1 MIISAGASS
10 LGAFLWAPSS
20 YPCGCVAIFL
30 NAIAWGG
37 GFFLGVGGGAL
48 KWFNGAGENWVI
60 LSDFG
65 IKFGES
71 LKIIGK
77 KFAYV

>member
-10 LGAFLWAPSS
+10 LGDFFVVSFLMWL
-20 YPCGCVAIFL
+20 CGNFF
-30 NAIAWGG
+30 NALAWEG
-37 GFFLGVGGGAL
+37 GFFFGGVGAL
-48 KWFNGAGENWVI
+48 NWFNGGGENWVI

-71 LKIIGK
+71 LKIVGK